1 MLVNVDSGY
10 AKTFSDCAGVL
21 STSSSKHIE
30 DMALR
35 VESPVL
41 GKLTDGSAHSFV
53 GYFDETKSHFVHS
66 SLLVY
71 IFFVDLLG

>member
-10 AKTFSDCAGVL
+10 AKTFSYCAGVL
-21 STSSSKHIE
+21 SASSSKHIE

-41 GKLTDGSAHSFV
+41 GKLAYGSAHSFV
-53 GYFDETKSHFVHS
+53 GYFDKAKSHFVNC
-66 SLLVY
+66 SLLISICCVN
-71 IFFVDLLG
+71 LLG